1 MKNLTELAPL
11 VVDRLQRAEETLAD
25 AQLLLHHGGSP
36 ISVINR
42 SYYAM
47 FYAAQALI
55 IKREIITSKH
65 SGVIA
70 RFDQE
75 FVKTGVFD
83 KTMSR
88 ALHRAFDF
96 RQISDYREMF
106 EITQQQAE
114 DIFHD
119 AKRFVHSILVYFDL
133 THSDLLDT

>member
-1 MKNLTELAPL
+1 MKDLTELAPL
-11 VVDRLQRAEETLAD
+11 VIDRLQRAEETLAD
-25 AQLLLHHGGSP
+25 AQLLLLYGGSP
-36 ISVINR
+36 MSVINR

-47 FYAAQALI
+47 FYAAQALMVD
-55 IKREIITSKH
+55 REIVTSKH
-65 SGVIA
+65 SGVVA

-106 EITQQQAE
+106 EVTEQQAD
-114 DIFHD
+114 DIFQD
-119 AKRFVHSILVYFDL
+119 AKRFVRSILVYFDL
-133 THSDLLDT
+133 TH